1 MDAQDATFDDTCR
14 FRPWK
19 PRSFSLRA
27 RQRFAR
33 DRRRRLYGAL
43 GGKPNDLAMIVVERI
58 IRAEW
63 ELHRFD
69 DRLDDG
75 ALLNADELRARAR
88 METRLR
94 LDLRSLGRRA
104 AGNPMASAELEA
116 KPAPNGHADSPAE
129 TLADYLARKGREK
142 AAAKGG
148 TSP

>member
-1 MDAQDATFDDTCR
+1 MDAESATFDDTCK

-94 LDLRSLGRRA
+94 LDLRALGLKA
-104 AGNPMASAELEA
+104 AGKSTTSAASQQQPATNDHAASLAEALAAGRTE
-116 KPAPNGHADSPAE
+116 SP
-129 TLADYLARKGREK
+129 
-142 AAAKGG
+142 
-148 TSP
+148 